1 MMDEPT
7 LERWLIRAETL
18 CKTRGVRLTQH
29 RRTVLQLLCRSPKP
43 LSAYELLAQMK
54 NKIDKAAP
62 PTIYRALEFLQQQGL
77 AHKLES
83 IHAYVGCSHPDH
95 PHDGQFLICSDCG
108 DVSEVEDQQVTNS
121 LDAASKAAGFQADRP
136 IVELVGTCAKC
147 GK

>member
-7 LERWLIRAETL
+7 LEQWLTHAEAL
-18 CKTRGVRLTQH
+18 CKKRGARLTQH

-43 LSAYELLAQMK
+43 LSAYELLAQMQS
-54 NKIDKAAP
+54 KIDNAAP
-62 PTIYRALEFLQQQGL
+62 TTIYRALEFLQQQGL

-95 PHDGQFLICSDCG
+95 PHDSQFLICADCG

-121 LDAASKAAGFQADRP
+121 LHAASKAAGFQADRP
-136 IVELVGTCAKC
+136 IVELVGTCANC